1 MKLIASNF
9 LYYCGHALSFLLYCD
24 LFAFLYPV
32 YSKIMY
38 WSMELDTDHKV
49 WKMTINKRKSHE
61 DKKILDKLNNI

>member
-9 LYYCGHALSFLLYCD
+9 LYYCGHALSFLLRFG

-38 WSMELDTDHKV
+38 WSMQLDTDQKV
-49 WKMTINKRKSHE
+49 WKMTINKRKLQE
-61 DKKILDKLNNI
+61 D